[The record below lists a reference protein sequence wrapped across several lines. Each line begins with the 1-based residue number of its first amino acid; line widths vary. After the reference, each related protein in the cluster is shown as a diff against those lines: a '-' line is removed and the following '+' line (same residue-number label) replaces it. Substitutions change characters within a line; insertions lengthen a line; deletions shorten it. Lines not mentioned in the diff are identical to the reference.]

1 MVLANQ
7 ANKGV
12 LITNTAGVPRG
23 VVLEVTRK
31 LVARG
36 YRVTVM
42 TDGSAGAHVAR
53 AAGAIPAYSGVLRA
67 GEVRS
72 MIKAANATIVVNLA
86 PQTFNTLPT
95 LKVDWDDRVISDGTK
110 AIIEAAKETGVE
122 YLVHTSY
129 AYVGA
134 GVNEDAVDFTR
145 AAASAEKNVLRS
157 GLSAVVL
164 RFGFLYGNTTNA
176 AAVRDT
182 LKLGRPVETGANV
195 PVNFTYAADAADA
208 IVAAITNRPSGVTLN
223 VVDDN
228 PATTAEFMQYFADA
242 QGFGLSA
249 RPAFLAALMGGS
261 DKRLPALMHLPAHA
275 NNAEAKAAL
284 GWSPRFPNFRAGI
297 DDLLLSWRAEEA
309 V

>member
-7 ANKGV
+7 ANTGV
-12 LITNTAGVPRG
+12 LITNTAGVPGG

-53 AAGAIPAYSGVLRA
+53 AAGAIPAYSGILRA

-72 MIKAANATIVVNLA
+72 MIKAANAKIVVNLA
-86 PQTFNTLPT
+86 PQAVNTLPT
-95 LKVDWDDRVISDGTK
+95 LKVAWDDRVLTEGTA
-110 AIIEAAKETGVE
+110 AIIAAAQDAGVE
-122 YLVHTSY
+122 YLIHTSY
-129 AYVGA
+129 AYVG
-134 GVNEDAVDFTR
+134 GSVDEAVVAFTR
-145 AAASAEKNVLRS
+145 AAAAAEKQVLRS

-164 RFGFLYGNTTNA
+164 RFGFLYGNTSDA

-182 LKLGRPVETGANV
+182 LKLGRGVDVGTNV

-208 IVAAITNRPSGVTLN
+208 LVAAITNRPTGVTLN
-223 VVDDN
+223 VVDDQ
-228 PATTAEFMQYFADA
+228 PATTAEFLQYFADA

-249 RPAFLAALMGGS
+249 RPAFLAAFTGGG
-261 DKRLPALMHLPAHA
+261 DKRLPALMHLPGHA
-275 NNAEAKAAL
+275 NNAEAKSAL
-284 GWSPRFPNFRAGI
+284 GWSPRFANFRVGI
-297 DDLLLSWRAEEA
+297 DDLLLTWRAEEA